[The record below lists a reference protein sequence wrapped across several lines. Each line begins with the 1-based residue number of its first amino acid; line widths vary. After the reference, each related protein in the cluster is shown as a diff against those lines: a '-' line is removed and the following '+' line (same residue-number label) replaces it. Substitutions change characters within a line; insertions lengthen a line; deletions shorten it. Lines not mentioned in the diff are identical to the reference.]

1 MDNLKD
7 RERTIVQLL
16 ADNPL
21 LSVNDLS
28 ERLGVSVVT
37 ARSDMDSLAEKGY
50 LVRVRG
56 GALPAF
62 HPDIIARQQSHIDE
76 KRRIA
81 RAAAEM
87 VGDGDSIMIESG
99 TTTALIARF
108 LLGKKDLKVV
118 TDSTLILPFVRAN
131 PMISLAFVGG
141 IFRPG
146 TESMVGPV
154 TIAELSQFHV
164 RIAFVGADG
173 VSVEHGL
180 TTNFVEAAEVS
191 RTMARHCDKTVLVV
205 DSSKFGNRGFI
216 QVMPISDVDVVITD
230 RDISP
235 AMQRDIEACGVKT
248 ILA

>member
-1 MDNLKD
+1 M
-7 RERTIVQLL
+7 IVQLL
-16 ADNPL
+16 AEDPL

-28 ERLGVSVVT
+28 ARLGVSVVT
-37 ARSDMDSLAEKGY
+37 ARSDMDALADKGY

-62 HPDIIARQQSHIDE
+62 HPDIVARQQSHNDA
-76 KRRIA
+76 KRLIA

-87 VGDGDSIMIESG
+87 VRDGDSIMVESG

-108 LLGKKDLKVV
+108 LLGKKDLKLV
-118 TDSTLILPFVRAN
+118 TDSTLILPYVRAN

-141 IFRPG
+141 IFRPA

-164 RIAFVGADG
+164 SIAFMGADG
-173 VSVEHGL
+173 VSCEHGL

-205 DSSKFGNRGFI
+205 DSSKFGKRGFT
-216 QVMPISDVDVVITD
+216 QVLPLSEIDVLITD
-230 RDISP
+230 NGISSETK
-235 AMQRDIEACGVKT
+235 ACAEASGVEVT
-248 ILA
+248 VV

>member
-7 RERTIVQLL
+7 REKTIVRLL
-16 ADNPL
+16 AEEPL

-37 ARSDMDSLAEKGY
+37 ARSDMDALAEKGY

-62 HPDIIARQQSHIDE
+62 HPDIVARQQSHNDV

-81 RAAAEM
+81 RAAAGM
-87 VGDGDSIMIESG
+87 VRDGDSIMIESG

-108 LLGKKDLKVV
+108 LLGKKDLKLV
-118 TDSTLILPFVRAN
+118 TDSTLILPYVRAN

-141 IFRPG
+141 IFRPA

-164 RIAFVGADG
+164 NIAFMGADG
-173 VSVEHGL
+173 VSWEHGL

-205 DSSKFGNRGFI
+205 DSSKFGRRGFT
-216 QVMPISDVDVVITD
+216 QVMPLHEIDVLITD
-230 RDISP
+230 EGVSEETRVHVKSCG
-235 AMQRDIEACGVKT
+235 IEMKIV
-248 ILA
+248 

>member
-50 LVRVRG
+50 LVRIRG

-173 VSVEHGL
+173 VSAEHGL

>member
-1 MDNLKD
+1 LDNLKD
-7 RERTIVQLL
+7 RERTIVRLL
-16 ADNPL
+16 AEDPL
-21 LSVNDLS
+21 LTVNDLS
-28 ERLGVSVVT
+28 EELGVSVVT
-37 ARSDMDSLAEKGY
+37 ARSDMTTLAEKGY
-50 LVRVRG
+50 LVRIRG

-62 HPDIIARQQSHIDE
+62 HPEIIARQQAHIEE

-81 RAAAEM
+81 KAAADL

-108 LLGKKDLKVV
+108 LLGKKDLKLVS
-118 TDSTLILPFVRAN
+118 DSTLILPYVRAN

-141 IFRPG
+141 IFRPA

-164 RIAFVGADG
+164 DIAFIGSDG

-191 RTMARHCDKTVLVV
+191 RTMARHCEKTVLTV
-205 DSSKFGNRGFI
+205 DSSKFGKRGFT
-216 QVMPISDVDVVITD
+216 QVMPLDEVDILITD
-230 RDISP
+230 GGITEDMR
-235 AMQRDIEACGVKT
+235 AQVEACGVT
-248 ILA
+248 VVVV

>member
-1 MDNLKD
+1 LDNLKD

-16 ADNPL
+16 AEEPL
-21 LSVNDLS
+21 LTVNDLS

-37 ARSDMDSLAEKGY
+37 ARSDMDALAEKGY
-50 LVRVRG
+50 LVRIRG

-62 HPDIIARQQSHIDE
+62 HPDIIARQQSRIDE

-118 TDSTLILPFVRAN
+118 TDSTLILPYVRAN

-146 TESMVGPV
+146 TESMVGPI
-154 TIAELSQFHV
+154 TIAELSQYHV

-173 VSVEHGL
+173 VSAGHGL

-191 RTMARHCDKTVLVV
+191 RTMARHCDRTVLVV
-205 DSSKFGNRGFI
+205 DSSKFGKRGFT
-216 QVMPISDVDVVITD
+216 QVMPLSDVDAVITD
-230 RDISP
+230 SDISP
-235 AMQRDIEACGVKT
+235 EMRRDIEDCGVEM
-248 ILA
+248 IIA

>member
-1 MDNLKD
+1 LDNLKD
-7 RERTIVQLL
+7 REKTIVRLL
-16 ADNPL
+16 AEEPL

-37 ARSDMDSLAEKGY
+37 ARSDMDSLADKGY

-62 HPDIIARQQSHIDE
+62 HPDIVARQQSNTE
-76 KRRIA
+76 AKRRIA

-87 VGDGDSIMIESG
+87 VRDGDSIMIESG

-108 LLGKKDLKVV
+108 LLGKKDLKLV
-118 TDSTLILPFVRAN
+118 TDSTLILPYVRAN
-131 PMISLAFVGG
+131 PMVSLAFVGG
-141 IFRPG
+141 IFRPA

-164 RIAFVGADG
+164 DIAFVGADG
-173 VSVEHGL
+173 VSCEHGL

-191 RTMARHCDKTVLVV
+191 RTMARHCEKTVLVV
-205 DSSKFGNRGFI
+205 DSSKFGKRGFT
-216 QVMPISDVDVVITD
+216 QVMPLKEIDVLITD
-230 RDISP
+230 DGITAEMKAYTES
-235 AMQRDIEACGVKT
+235 CGVT
-248 ILA
+248 VHIV